1 MLKGGQ
7 IGGGVGQGTN
17 PSIHFITKAGILET
31 SGGGGGGCDGGRV
44 LQEVGGGAWEAGGIQ
59 LLYLGGGRLKVNL

>member
-44 LQEVGGGAWEAGGIQ
+44 LQEVGGGAP
-59 LLYLGGGRLKVNL
+59 GRLAAFNFFTWVVVVLK